1 MKPKFWPAVGLALL
15 DLASLAGAQEQ
26 QSLFEQALPAVVK
39 IRVSW
44 QAAGK
49 GAGDEGTGFFI
60 DSTKAQL
67 ALLTNRHVIAYPDSN
82 VGWRLAPHI
91 WVIPYGTL
99 DTIRVASSNVCFDRR
114 EGDDLAVLFIDR
126 NRIHRFRVLPVSKR
140 LQFDGTEV
148 SALSHPVRTDRDR
161 QPLITRGIIESRRHP
176 FYNVAF
182 KITEAEVIGGESGS
196 PVLNDLGIVVGM
208 ITQKLVTLKGGAN
221 RVLHSLQVRDFL
233 KEKCNIDL
241 PRPEVENQILALP
254 ALDFAPEKK
263 QAKWS
268 NQLLE
273 HLENFIALCPEIRTK
288 RSDAINSPWQPRPD
302 ETPDIDALY
311 KLPSYIV
318 RGSGSKDGRFFV
330 LDLSLRLNP
339 GEQVVLSR
347 RLQARDLKSLA
358 DSAVVEIARYFGYQ
372 TRFEGVP
379 YAWRKWSLRAGI
391 GSLLPTF
398 LLIQAAGNSKSD
410 YEQALTSREA
420 DGNYSRLHR
429 NEMLRNSAG
438 LIAIA
443 GLGFWTNAAFIN
455 PRKPVFEKEQVK

>member
-1 MKPKFWPAVGLALL
+1 MKPKFGPAVGLALWG
-15 DLASLAGAQEQ
+15 LASLAGAQEQ

-60 DSTKAQL
+60 DSTKTQL
-67 ALLTNRHVIAYPDSN
+67 ALLTNRHVITYPDSN

-148 SALSHPVRTDRDR
+148 SALSHPVRPDRDR

-208 ITQKLVTLKGGAN
+208 VTQKLVTLKGGAN
-221 RVLHSLQVRDFL
+221 RVLHSLQVRHFL
-233 KEKCNIDL
+233 KEKCNVDL

-268 NQLLE
+268 NQFLE
-273 HLENFIALCPEIRTK
+273 HLENFISLCPEIRTK
-288 RSDAINSPWQPRPD
+288 RSDAINSLWQPRPG

-318 RGSGSKDGRFFV
+318 RGSGSKEGKLFV

-358 DSAVVEIARYFGYQ
+358 DSAVVHIARYFGYQ

-379 YAWRKWSLRAGI
+379 YAWRKWSLRTTVAGV
-391 GSLLPTF
+391 LPAV
-398 LLIQAAGNSKSD
+398 LMWQAAGNSKSD
-410 YEQALTSREA
+410 YEQALTGRAA
-420 DGNYSRLHR
+420 DSHYNSLRR
-429 NEMLRNSAG
+429 DEILRNSALFITG
-438 LIAIA
+438 SSLI
-443 GLGFWTNAAFIN
+443 FWNYAALIN
-455 PRKPVFEKEQVK
+455 PRKPVFEKDQVK